1 MFASYADYS
10 KTSLTTV
17 NKKYTNVAAPAM
29 VADLSFVDYVTKRN
43 TTNDEQITCAFPT
56 FTWTNGTT
64 EGNCKGLNFIRG
76 KVQRIFVKRRLSDQW
91 RLSELS

>member
-29 VADLSFVDYVTKRN
+29 VADLSFVDYATKRS
-43 TTNDEQITCAFPT
+43 TTNDGQTTRALPA

-64 EGNCKGLNFIRG
+64 EGYCEGLNFIRET
-76 KVQRIFVKRRLSDQW
+76 VQRIFVKRRLSDQW

>member
-1 MFASYADYS
+1 MFASYVDYS
-10 KTSLTTV
+10 KTMLTTV

-29 VADLSFVDYVTKRN
+29 VADLSFVDYATKRN

-56 FTWTNGTT
+56 FTWTNGTN
-64 EGNCKGLNFIRG
+64 EGNCKGLKEIRE
-76 KVQRIFVKRRLSDQW
+76 KVQRIFVLRRLNQW

>member
-10 KTSLTTV
+10 KTMLTTV
-17 NKKYTNVAAPAM
+17 NEKNTNVATAAIRA
-29 VADLSFVDYVTKRN
+29 VLSFVDYATKRS
-43 TTNDEQITCAFPT
+43 TTNDEQTTRALPA

>member
-29 VADLSFVDYVTKRN
+29 VAVLSFVDYATKRS
-43 TTNDEQITCAFPT
+43 TTNDEQINRDLPAFT
-56 FTWTNGTT
+56 RINGTT
-64 EGNCKGLNFIRG
+64 EGYCKGLNFIRET
-76 KVQRIFVKRRLSDQW
+76 VQRIFVKRRLKDQW

>member
-29 VADLSFVDYVTKRN
+29 IAVLSFVDYATKRS
-43 TTNDEQITCAFPT
+43 TTNDEQIKCAFPT
-56 FTWTNGTT
+56 FTWTNGTK
-64 EGNCKGLNFIRG
+64 EGNYKGLKEMKE
-76 KVQRIFVKRRLSDQW
+76 KVQRIFVLRRLNQW